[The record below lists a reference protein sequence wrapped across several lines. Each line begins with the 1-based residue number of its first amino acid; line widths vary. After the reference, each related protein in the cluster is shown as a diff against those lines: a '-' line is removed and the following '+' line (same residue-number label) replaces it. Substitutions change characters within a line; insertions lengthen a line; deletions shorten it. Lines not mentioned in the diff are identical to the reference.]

1 MTTMWII
8 VGLIL
13 LAGAIVAIVDRRDP
27 DVLQDSPE
35 RRQMAI
41 KRDTTGRVA

>member
-1 MTTMWII
+1 MTALII

-13 LAGAIVAIVDRRDP
+13 LAGGIVAVVDYRDP
-27 DVLQDSPE
+27 DVLEDSVE

-41 KRDTTGRVA
+41 KRETTGRVA